1 MVKRSATWILCLV
14 TVAVG
19 LWVMR
24 SAETLNS
31 ACTLSAKSGGGTG
44 CVSGTPFFLLG
55 IALCATGAVTLIV
68 ALLTLVRSRFVEPVP
83 QEQPSIVTLHELEVE
98 FLRDVA

>member
-1 MVKRSATWILCLV
+1 MKKSVTLILCLV
-14 TVAVG
+14 TVGVG

-24 SAETLNS
+24 SSQTLNS
-31 ACTLSAKSGGGTG
+31 ACTLSTKTGGGTG

-55 IALCATGAVTLIV
+55 IALCATGAVSLIV
-68 ALLTLVRSRFVEPVP
+68 ALLTLMRIKVLKPVR
-83 QEQPSIVTLHELEVE
+83 QEQPSIATLHELEVE